1 MSPAPTKIWGV
12 AGASTNA
19 VSVSTRVALARGV
32 TVTRT
37 VYRPGAAYTWVAYA
51 GGRSVS
57 VPRSVAPSPQ
67 LIAYGHAAAVSGR
80 PVTRNVSAA
89 LARPVVAVH
98 PPRDRAAPFRRGT
111 ARVADEV
118 DQ

>member
-51 GGRSVS
+51 GGRSMS

-67 LIAYGHAAAVSGR
+67 LIAYGHAAPASGR
-80 PVTRNVSAA
+80 PVTRNV
-89 LARPVVAVH
+89 
-98 PPRDRAAPFRRGT
+98 RAAPAR
-111 ARVADEV
+111 ARVRASGPASTAGG
-118 DQ
+118 QTALGSTR